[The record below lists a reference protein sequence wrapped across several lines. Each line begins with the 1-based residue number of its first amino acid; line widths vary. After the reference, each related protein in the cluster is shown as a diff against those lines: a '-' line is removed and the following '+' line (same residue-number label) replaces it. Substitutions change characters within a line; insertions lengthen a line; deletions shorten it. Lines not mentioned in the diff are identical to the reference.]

1 MAQAFLFDLDGTLL
15 DSEILWVDAVR
26 QALAQ
31 RGCAV
36 SAEEALE
43 LVYGRS
49 WNDIYGRIVG
59 RWGEVYPSRAAMTER
74 TRALF
79 EELRRTRE
87 IRIEPSIELLKRLGS
102 RHPVAI
108 VSGSTR
114 RMIAESIE
122 LMGVGAYVRLFVGS
136 EDYPVGKPEPA
147 CFLLAAQQLGVAPAA
162 CVVFEDSAA
171 GVRAAKAAGMTC
183 VALRRP
189 DRPVQDLS
197 GADEVLGDLREFR
210 EERYAAG
217 R

>member
-26 QALAQ
+26 QALVE
-31 RGCAV
+31 RGCSV
-36 SAEEALE
+36 SAEAALE

-49 WNDIYGRIVG
+49 WNDIYGRIAA

-87 IRIEPSIELLKRLGS
+87 IRIEPSIELLKRLGA
-102 RHPVAI
+102 RYPVAI

-122 LMGVGAYVRLFVGS
+122 LMGVGQYVRLFVGS

-197 GADEVLGDLREFR
+197 GADEILGDLREFR
-210 EERYAAG
+210 EERYAA
-217 R
+217 RP